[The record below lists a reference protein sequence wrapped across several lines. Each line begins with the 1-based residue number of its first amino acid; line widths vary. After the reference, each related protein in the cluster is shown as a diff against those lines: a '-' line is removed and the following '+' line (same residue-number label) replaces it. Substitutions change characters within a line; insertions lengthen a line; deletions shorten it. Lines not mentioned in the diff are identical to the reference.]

1 MEKKCV
7 YCGAPLPGDAAFCHC
22 CARSQQE
29 KRLFFPPRRRRRI
42 RWPLW
47 AAAAAALLAIACV
60 PILRGQAA
68 PSDLLPA
75 GQPTA
80 LPEAAASTAPQTV
93 PIPETTVPEETLTQ
107 LQELALNAIE
117 EALATPDLE
126 THTPQLTNAI
136 EYRSGNWDGKRSTF
150 HGLLLRLEGN
160 FLLEDEYDSHL
171 NVLLDMDT
179 GEILNST
186 QLDYDR
192 IRAYQRTVAN
202 REQYHHLLLNAYRS
216 FLEDDL
222 LQIWMDS
229 EIRDELPQEDLD
241 AVNSRL
247 ALDFPEEEAE
257 MGFGF
262 PGEIPLPVQSCSFEE
277 GALAELEAL
286 PYDYS
291 EDALAAVADALK
303 IQDSGPVRMQS
314 NHLENVQ
321 DARFYIVNGE
331 KRGQWALHTNGDQ
344 EYVLY
349 HDFENGVWAR
359 HLWVYANGVMMD
371 DYWYADG
378 TRAARFALTEDGQY
392 TEMLYYPGG
401 KQSYRFLR
409 DAGVEQAEIH
419 APEGIARLTLNASG
433 AGTELSAYAA
443 NGSRS
448 RHIWF
453 FPDGSTQTE

>member
-7 YCGAPLPGDAAFCHC
+7 YCGAPLPGDASFCHC

-29 KRLFFPPRRRRRI
+29 KRLFLPPRRRHRI
-42 RWPLW
+42 RWSLW
-47 AAAAAALLAIACV
+47 AAAVAALLAIACV

-68 PSDLLPA
+68 PSDSLPT
-75 GQPTA
+75 GQPTT
-80 LPEAAASTAPQTV
+80 LPEATASTAPQTV
-93 PIPETTVPEETLTQ
+93 PVPETTVPEETLTQ

-126 THTPQLTNAI
+126 AHTPLLVNAI
-136 EYRSGNWDGKRSTF
+136 EYRAGNWDGKRSTF

-262 PGEIPLPVQSCSFEE
+262 PGEIPLPVQSCSFEK
-277 GALAELEAL
+277 GALAELDAL

-331 KRGQWALHTNGDQ
+331 KRGQWALHTNGNQ

-349 HDFENGVWAR
+349 HDFENGIWAR
-359 HLWVYANGVMMD
+359 HLWVYTSGVMMD

-378 TRAARFALTEDGQY
+378 TPAAQFVLTEGGQY
-392 TEMLYYPGG
+392 NQTLFYPDG
-401 KQSYRFLR
+401 KQSYHFIQ
-409 DAGVEQAEIH
+409 DMGVEQAEIY
-419 APEGIARLTLNASG
+419 APDGSERLTLTASG

>member
-7 YCGAPLPGDAAFCHC
+7 YCGASLPGDAAFCHC
-22 CARSQQE
+22 CTRSQQE
-29 KRLFFPPRRRRRI
+29 KRLFLPPKRHRRI

-60 PILRGQAA
+60 PIHRGQAA
-68 PSDLLPA
+68 PSDSLPT

-80 LPEAAASTAPQTV
+80 LPEATASTAPQTV

-160 FLLEDEYDSHL
+160 FLLEDEYD
-171 NVLLDMDT
+171 
-179 GEILNST
+179 
-186 QLDYDR
+186 R
-192 IRAYQRTVAN
+192 IRAYQRTVAD

-247 ALDFPEEEAE
+247 ALDFPEKEAE

-291 EDALAAVADALK
+291 GDALAAVADALK

-331 KRGQWALHTNGDQ
+331 KRGQRVLHTNGDQ

-359 HLWVYANGVMMD
+359 HLWVYTSGVMMD

-419 APEGIARLTLNASG
+419 APEGSARLTLNASG

>member
-7 YCGAPLPGDAAFCHC
+7 YCGAPLPGDASFCHC

-29 KRLFFPPRRRRRI
+29 KRLFFPPRRRRWI

-68 PSDLLPA
+68 PSDSLPT
-75 GQPTA
+75 GQPTT
-80 LPEAAASTAPQTV
+80 LPEATASTAPQTV

-117 EALATPDLE
+117 EALATPNLE
-126 THTPQLTNAI
+126 AHTPLLVNAI
-136 EYRSGNWDGKRSTF
+136 EYRTGNWDGKRSTF

-229 EIRDELPQEDLD
+229 EIRDELPREDLD

-247 ALDFPEEEAE
+247 ALEFTEEEAE

-262 PGEIPLPVQSCSFEE
+262 PGEIPLPVQSCSFEK
-277 GALAELEAL
+277 GALAELDAL

-349 HDFENGVWAR
+349 HDFENGIWAR
-359 HLWVYANGVMMD
+359 HLWVYTSGVMMD

-378 TRAARFALTEDGQY
+378 TPAARFVLTEGGQY
-392 TEMLYYPGG
+392 TETLYYPDG
-401 KQSYRFLR
+401 KQSYRLLR
-409 DAGVEQAEIH
+409 DPGSEQAEIC
-419 APEGIARLTLNASG
+419 APDGSERLTLTASG
-433 AGTELSAYAA
+433 TGTELSAYAA

-448 RHIWF
+448 RHVWF

>member
-7 YCGAPLPGDAAFCHC
+7 YCGAPLPGDASFCHC

-29 KRLFFPPRRRRRI
+29 KRLFLPPRRCRRI

-60 PILRGQAA
+60 PILRSQAA
-68 PSDLLPA
+68 PSDSLPT

-80 LPEAAASTAPQTV
+80 LPEATASTAPQTV
-93 PIPETTVPEETLTQ
+93 HIPETTVPEESLTQ

-150 HGLLLRLEGN
+150 HGLLLRLKGN
-160 FLLEDEYDSHL
+160 FLLENEYDSHL

-229 EIRDELPQEDLD
+229 EIRDELPREDLD

-247 ALDFPEEEAE
+247 ALEFTEEEAE

-262 PGEIPLPVQSCSFEE
+262 PGEIPLPVQSCSFEK
-277 GALAELEAL
+277 GALAELDAL

-314 NHLENVQ
+314 NHLANVQ

-349 HDFENGVWAR
+349 HDFENGIWAR
-359 HLWVYANGVMMD
+359 HLWVYTSGVMMD

-378 TRAARFALTEDGQY
+378 TPAARFVLTEGGQY
-392 TEMLYYPGG
+392 TETLYYPDG
-401 KQSYRFLR
+401 KQSYRLLR
-409 DAGVEQAEIH
+409 DPGSEQAEIC
-419 APEGIARLTLNASG
+419 APDGSERLTLTASG
-433 AGTELSAYAA
+433 TGTELSAYAA

-448 RHIWF
+448 RHVWF

>member
-7 YCGAPLPGDAAFCHC
+7 YCGAPLPGDAVFCHC

-29 KRLFFPPRRRRRI
+29 KRLFLPPRRRRRI
-42 RWPLW
+42 RWSLW

-60 PILRGQAA
+60 PILRGKAA
-68 PSDLLPA
+68 PSDSLPT
-75 GQPTA
+75 GQPTT
-80 LPEAAASTAPQTV
+80 LPEATASTAPQTV
-93 PIPETTVPEETLTQ
+93 PIPETTVPEESLTQ

-126 THTPQLTNAI
+126 AHMPQLVNAI
-136 EYRSGNWDGKRSTF
+136 EYRAGNWDGKRSTF

-277 GALAELEAL
+277 GALAELDAL

-291 EDALAAVADALK
+291 GNALAAVADALK

-331 KRGQWALHTNGDQ
+331 KRGQWALHTNGNQ

-349 HDFENGVWAR
+349 HDFENGIWAR
-359 HLWVYANGVMMD
+359 HLWVYTSGVMMD

-378 TRAARFALTEDGQY
+378 TPAARFVLTESGQY
-392 TEMLYYPGG
+392 TETLYYPDG
-401 KQSYRFLR
+401 KQSYRLLR
-409 DAGVEQAEIH
+409 DPGSDQAEIC
-419 APEGIARLTLNASG
+419 APDGSERLTLTASG
-433 AGTELSAYAA
+433 TGTELSAYAA

-448 RHIWF
+448 RHVWF

>member
-7 YCGAPLPGDAAFCHC
+7 YCGAPLPGDASFCHC

-29 KRLFFPPRRRRRI
+29 KRLFLPPRRRRRI
-42 RWPLW
+42 RWSLW

-68 PSDLLPA
+68 PSDSLPT
-75 GQPTA
+75 GQPTT
-80 LPEAAASTAPQTV
+80 LPEATASTAPQTV
-93 PIPETTVPEETLTQ
+93 PIPETTVPEESLTQ

-136 EYRSGNWDGKRSTF
+136 EYRAGNWDGKRSTF

-192 IRAYQRTVAN
+192 IRAYQRTVAS

-229 EIRDELPQEDLD
+229 EIRDELPREDLD

-247 ALDFPEEEAE
+247 ALEFTEEEAE

-262 PGEIPLPVQSCSFEE
+262 PGEIPLPVQSCSFEK
-277 GALAELEAL
+277 GALAELDAL

-314 NHLENVQ
+314 NHLANVQ

-349 HDFENGVWAR
+349 HDFENGIWAR
-359 HLWVYANGVMMD
+359 HLWVYTSGVMMD

-378 TRAARFALTEDGQY
+378 TPAARFVLTESGQY
-392 TEMLYYPGG
+392 TETLYYPDG
-401 KQSYRFLR
+401 KQSYRLLR
-409 DAGVEQAEIH
+409 DPGSEQAEIC
-419 APEGIARLTLNASG
+419 APDGSERLTLTASG
-433 AGTELSAYAA
+433 TGTELSAYAA

-448 RHIWF
+448 RHVWF